1 MEKFPNSTEENSNAK
16 QWFAGVQEE
25 LAKERAKTQEDY
37 DRENAR
43 KRGDK
48 LIDVEELKKQV
59 EAERAK
65 NIEQNGGATKKWFAG
80 VQEELAKE
88 RAKTQEDYNNE
99 N

>member
-37 DRENAR
+37 
-43 KRGDK
+43 
-48 LIDVEELKKQV
+48 
-59 EAERAK
+59 
-65 NIEQNGGATKKWFAG
+65 
-80 VQEELAKE
+80 
-88 RAKTQEDYNNE
+88 NNE